1 MRTNLV
7 GPDST
12 PNLGAMSRS
21 GPRRAMLRLAGR
33 LLKQSLVLQRQF
45 CPARGL
51 CGIPAVPL
59 VLGWAM
65 SSTPQAVLGSVGA
78 PVAVPG
84 HVVLGER
91 LNAAAVTERGLLVDL
106 PDG

>member
-1 MRTNLV
+1 
-7 GPDST
+7 
-12 PNLGAMSRS
+12 
-21 GPRRAMLRLAGR
+21 
-33 LLKQSLVLQRQF
+33 
-45 CPARGL
+45 
-51 CGIPAVPL
+51 
-59 VLGWAM
+59 M